1 MSDGSLRDILE
12 DYRKDELQEICKIH
26 GISGCSKLLKKD
38 LIDFLYQKLLSKE
51 VMCRCLLYMND
62 VELSLMDK
70 EVTGVDESEDVLN
83 LVESGYAGATYMGA
97 VYVPEDVKAA
107 YCKNCDEEWKEERKR
122 VQDIFLH
129 INACAAIQIIYGV
142 FCLLQGI

>member
-1 MSDGSLRDILE
+1 
-12 DYRKDELQEICKIH
+12 
-26 GISGCSKLLKKD
+26 
-38 LIDFLYQKLLSKE
+38 
-51 VMCRCLLYMND
+51 MCRCLLYMND

-107 YCKNCDEEWKEERKR
+107 YCKNCDEEWKEEQKKGTGYLSPYQRLRR
-122 VQDIFLH
+122 VVWNLPHRTNDFH
-129 INACAAIQIIYGV
+129 V
-142 FCLLQGI
+142 

>member
-1 MSDGSLRDILE
+1 
-12 DYRKDELQEICKIH
+12 
-26 GISGCSKLLKKD
+26 
-38 LIDFLYQKLLSKE
+38 
-51 VMCRCLLYMND
+51 MCRCLLYMND

-122 VQDIFLH
+122 YRISFSISTPAQSCMES
-129 INACAAIQIIYGV
+129 AP
-142 FCLLQGI
+142 